1 MQICMKRKHMKF
13 LQSVLKTWKKMI
25 NERGNKCRLHNHEW
39 LPEMLEEKKKYHMKW
54 AEAYINNR
62 KVLVHNIF
70 TIFL

>member
-1 MQICMKRKHMKF
+1 
-13 LQSVLKTWKKMI
+13 MI

-39 LPEMLEEKKKYHMKW
+39 LLEMLEEKKKYHMKW

-70 TIFL
+70 TTFL